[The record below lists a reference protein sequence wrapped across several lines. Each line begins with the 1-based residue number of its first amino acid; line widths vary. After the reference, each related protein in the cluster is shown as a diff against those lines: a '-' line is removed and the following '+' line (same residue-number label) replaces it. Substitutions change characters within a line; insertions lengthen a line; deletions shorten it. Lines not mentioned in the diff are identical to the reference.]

1 MEMGDITWRGFVLF
15 AMIAAVAF
23 QGVRIT
29 GQLERQCTAL
39 RERVQ
44 HLEEK
49 LQNAKWSDDTDWLE
63 EDE

>member
-1 MEMGDITWRGFVLF
+1 MEMGDITWRGIVLF

-29 GQLERQCTAL
+29 GQLERQITAL